1 MRLILASFCLAGACA
16 CTQAAELSS
25 TLMPEP
31 APPSAPV
38 SRPTPAPAS
47 EPVPVPEPA
56 SEIAGPT
63 RVSSAVD
70 ATRLKQNSGITL
82 QWIGWEDRGPALV
95 FEDPE
100 GSYRLSGQQS
110 GADGGRL
117 AVYGA
122 ITEIGPGYFVLDG
135 TIEITGTPD
144 ADRQCKADRLWRF
157 EVTQG
162 RKYYRMRTFEWCD
175 YLTDYIDI
183 YF

>member
-1 MRLILASFCLAGACA
+1 MRLILASFCLAGASA

-25 TLMPEP
+25 TPIAEA
-31 APPSAPV
+31 APPSATESVPAIDPPAAAEPV
-38 SRPTPAPAS
+38 SETPA
-47 EPVPVPEPA
+47 
-56 SEIAGPT
+56 PT

-70 ATRLKQNSGITL
+70 ATRLKQNSGMTL
-82 QWIGWEDRGPALV
+82 QWIGWEERGPALV